1 MAFQLQQKDFDIAA
15 ALGGSDITLGNNT
28 VTNFRQDTSLT
39 IDRAYPYI
47 GVVDG
52 VTYHFNTRGECKENP
67 SLSLQLSSIDINH
80 IYTVGDADGNI
91 LDTSEITE
99 FNPREQI
106 AIAAMQSIL
115 STMENP
121 LELSDF
127 KFVQLSKKSFL
138 LAKAMLQQAAEERKK
153 DSTSEEIPTPA
164 SEEVTEG

>member
-1 MAFQLQQKDFDIAA
+1 MAFQLQQKDFDIAT
-15 ALGGSDITLGNNT
+15 ALGGNDITLGNNI
-28 VTNFRQDTSLT
+28 VTNFRQDTALT

-47 GVVDG
+47 GEIDG

-67 SLSLQLSSIDINH
+67 SLSLKLSSIDINN
-80 IYTVGDADGNI
+80 TKGDTGDI

-127 KFVQLSKKSFL
+127 KLVQLSKKSFL

-153 DSTSEEIPTPA
+153 DSTSEDIPTPA
-164 SEEVTEG
+164 SEEVTGG

>member
-1 MAFQLQQKDFDIAA
+1 MAFQLQQKDFDIAT
-15 ALGGSDITLGNNT
+15 ALSGNDITLGNNT
-28 VTNFRQDTSLT
+28 VTNFRKDTALT
-39 IDRAYPYI
+39 VDRAYPYI

-80 IYTVGDADGNI
+80 IDTGGNAGDNI
-91 LDTSEITE
+91 LDTSEIIE

-106 AIAAMQSIL
+106 AIAAMQSML

-127 KFVQLSKKSFL
+127 KLVQLSKKSFL

-153 DSTSEEIPTPA
+153 GSTSGNTPSSTSE
-164 SEEVTEG
+164 

>member
-1 MAFQLQQKDFDIAA
+1 MAFQLQQKDFDIAT
-15 ALGGSDITLGNNT
+15 ALGGNDITLGNNI
-28 VTNFRQDTSLT
+28 VTNFRQDTALT

-47 GVVDG
+47 GEVDG

-67 SLSLQLSSIDINH
+67 SLSLKLSSIDINH
-80 IYTVGDADGNI
+80 TKGDTSDI
-91 LDTSEITE
+91 LDTSEIIE

-127 KFVQLSKKSFL
+127 KLVQLSKKSFL

-153 DSTSEEIPTPA
+153 DSTSEDIPTPA

>member
-1 MAFQLQQKDFDIAA
+1 MAFQLQQKDFDIAT
-15 ALGGSDITLGNNT
+15 ALGGNDITLGNNI
-28 VTNFRQDTSLT
+28 VTNFRQDTALT

-47 GVVDG
+47 GEVDG

-67 SLSLQLSSIDINH
+67 SLSLKLSSIDINH
-80 IYTVGDADGNI
+80 TKGDTGDI

-106 AIAAMQSIL
+106 AIAAMQSML

-127 KFVQLSKKSFL
+127 KLVQLSKKSFL

-153 DSTSEEIPTPA
+153 DSTSENTPTPA
-164 SEEVTEG
+164 SEEVTGG

>member
-1 MAFQLQQKDFDIAA
+1 MAFQLQQKDFDIAT
-15 ALGGSDITLGNNT
+15 ALGGNDITLGNNI
-28 VTNFRQDTSLT
+28 VTNFRQDTALT

-47 GVVDG
+47 GEVDG

-67 SLSLQLSSIDINH
+67 SLSLKLSSIDINN
-80 IYTVGDADGNI
+80 TKGDTGDI
-91 LDTSEITE
+91 LDTSKITE

-127 KFVQLSKKSFL
+127 KLVQLSKKSFL

-153 DSTSEEIPTPA
+153 DSTSEDIPIPA

>member
-1 MAFQLQQKDFDIAA
+1 MAFQLQQKDFDIAT
-15 ALGGSDITLGNNT
+15 ALGGNDITLGNNI
-28 VTNFRQDTSLT
+28 VTNFRQDTALT

-47 GVVDG
+47 GEVDG

-67 SLSLQLSSIDINH
+67 SLSLKLSSIDINH
-80 IYTVGDADGNI
+80 TKGDTGDI

-127 KFVQLSKKSFL
+127 KLVQLSKKSFL

-153 DSTSEEIPTPA
+153 DSTSEDIPTPA

>member
-1 MAFQLQQKDFDIAA
+1 MAFQLQQKDFDIAT
-15 ALGGSDITLGNNT
+15 ALGGNDITLGNNI
-28 VTNFRQDTSLT
+28 VTNFRQDTALT

-47 GVVDG
+47 GEVDG

-67 SLSLQLSSIDINH
+67 SLSLKLSSIDINH
-80 IYTVGDADGNI
+80 TKGDTGDI
-91 LDTSEITE
+91 LDTSNITE

-106 AIAAMQSIL
+106 AIAAMQSML

-127 KFVQLSKKSFL
+127 KLVQLSKKSFL

-153 DSTSEEIPTPA
+153 DSTSEDIPTPA
-164 SEEVTEG
+164 SEEVTGG

>member
-1 MAFQLQQKDFDIAA
+1 MAFQLQQKNFDIAT
-15 ALGGSDITLGNNT
+15 ALGGNDITLGNNI
-28 VTNFRQDTSLT
+28 VTNFRQDTALT

-47 GVVDG
+47 GEVDG

-67 SLSLQLSSIDINH
+67 SLSLKLSSIDINH
-80 IYTVGDADGNI
+80 TKGDTGDI
-91 LDTSEITE
+91 LDTSEIIE

-127 KFVQLSKKSFL
+127 KLVQLSKKSFL

-153 DSTSEEIPTPA
+153 DSTSEDIPTPA

>member
-1 MAFQLQQKDFDIAA
+1 MAFQLQQKDFDIAT
-15 ALGGSDITLGNNT
+15 ALGGNDITLGNNI
-28 VTNFRQDTSLT
+28 VTNFRQDTALT

-47 GVVDG
+47 GVVNG

-80 IYTVGDADGNI
+80 IDTGG
-91 LDTSEITE
+91 LDTSGITE

-106 AIAAMQSIL
+106 AIAAMQSML

-127 KFVQLSKKSFL
+127 KLVQLSKKSFL

-153 DSTSEEIPTPA
+153 DSTSENTPSPT
-164 SEEVTEG
+164 SEEVIEN

>member
-1 MAFQLQQKDFDIAA
+1 MAFQLQQKDFDIAT
-15 ALGGSDITLGNNT
+15 ALGGNDITLGNNI
-28 VTNFRQDTSLT
+28 VTNFRQDTALT

-47 GVVDG
+47 GEVDG

-67 SLSLQLSSIDINH
+67 SLSLKLSSIDINH
-80 IYTVGDADGNI
+80 TKGDTGDI
-91 LDTSEITE
+91 LDTSKITE

-127 KFVQLSKKSFL
+127 KLVQLSKKSFL

-153 DSTSEEIPTPA
+153 DSTSEDIPTPA
-164 SEEVTEG
+164 SEEVTGG

>member
-1 MAFQLQQKDFDIAA
+1 MAFQLQQKDFDIAT
-15 ALGGSDITLGNNT
+15 ALSGNDITLGNNT
-28 VTNFRQDTSLT
+28 VTNFRQDTALT

-47 GVVDG
+47 GEVDG

-67 SLSLQLSSIDINH
+67 SLSLKLSSIDINH
-80 IYTVGDADGNI
+80 TEGDTGDI

-127 KFVQLSKKSFL
+127 KLVQLSKKSFL

-153 DSTSEEIPTPA
+153 DSTSEDIPIPA

>member
-15 ALGGSDITLGNNT
+15 ALSGNDITLGNNT
-28 VTNFRQDTSLT
+28 VTNFRQDTALT

-47 GVVDG
+47 GVVNG

-67 SLSLQLSSIDINH
+67 SLSLKLSSIDINH
-80 IYTVGDADGNI
+80 TKGDTGDV
-91 LDTSEITE
+91 LDTSKITE

-127 KFVQLSKKSFL
+127 KLVQLSKKSFL

-153 DSTSEEIPTPA
+153 DSTSEDIPTPA
-164 SEEVTEG
+164 SEEVTGG

>member
-1 MAFQLQQKDFDIAA
+1 MAFQLQQKKFDIAT
-15 ALGGSDITLGNNT
+15 ALGGNDITLGNNI
-28 VTNFRQDTSLT
+28 VTNFRQDTALT

-47 GVVDG
+47 GEVDG
-52 VTYHFNTRGECKENP
+52 ITYHFNTRGECKENP
-67 SLSLQLSSIDINH
+67 SLSLKLSFIDINN
-80 IYTVGDADGNI
+80 TKGDTGGI
-91 LDTSEITE
+91 LDTSEIIE

-127 KFVQLSKKSFL
+127 KLVQLSKKSFL

-153 DSTSEEIPTPA
+153 DSTSEDIPTPA

>member
-1 MAFQLQQKDFDIAA
+1 MAFQLQQKDFDIAT
-15 ALGGSDITLGNNT
+15 ALGGNDITLGNNI
-28 VTNFRQDTSLT
+28 VTNFRQDTALT

-47 GVVDG
+47 GEVDG

-67 SLSLQLSSIDINH
+67 SLSLKLSSIDINH
-80 IYTVGDADGNI
+80 TKGDTGDI
-91 LDTSEITE
+91 LDTSNIIE

-127 KFVQLSKKSFL
+127 KLVQLSKKSFL

-153 DSTSEEIPTPA
+153 DSTSEDIPTPA
-164 SEEVTEG
+164 SEEAPGG

>member
-1 MAFQLQQKDFDIAA
+1 MAFQLQQKDFDIAT
-15 ALGGSDITLGNNT
+15 ALGGNDITLGNNI
-28 VTNFRQDTSLT
+28 VTNFRQDTALT
-39 IDRAYPYI
+39 INRAYPYI
-47 GVVDG
+47 GEVDG

-67 SLSLQLSSIDINH
+67 SLSLKLSSIDINH
-80 IYTVGDADGNI
+80 TKGDTGDI
-91 LDTSEITE
+91 LDTSNITE

-127 KFVQLSKKSFL
+127 KLVQLSKKSFL

-153 DSTSEEIPTPA
+153 DSTSEDIPTPA
-164 SEEVTEG
+164 SEEVTGG

>member
-1 MAFQLQQKDFDIAA
+1 MAFQLQQKDFDIAT
-15 ALGGSDITLGNNT
+15 ALGGNDITLGNNI
-28 VTNFRQDTSLT
+28 VTNFRQDTALT

-67 SLSLQLSSIDINH
+67 SLSLKLSSIDINH
-80 IYTVGDADGNI
+80 TKGDTGDI
-91 LDTSEITE
+91 LDTSNITE
-99 FNPREQI
+99 FNPREQV

-127 KFVQLSKKSFL
+127 KLVQLSKKSFL

-153 DSTSEEIPTPA
+153 DSTSEDIPTPA
-164 SEEVTEG
+164 SEEVTGG

>member
-1 MAFQLQQKDFDIAA
+1 MAFQLQQKDFDIAT
-15 ALGGSDITLGNNT
+15 ALSGNDITLGNNI
-28 VTNFRQDTSLT
+28 VTNFRQDTALT

-47 GVVDG
+47 GEVDG

-67 SLSLQLSSIDINH
+67 SLSLKLSSIDINH
-80 IYTVGDADGNI
+80 TKGDTGDI

-106 AIAAMQSIL
+106 AIAAMQSML

-127 KFVQLSKKSFL
+127 KLVQLSKKSFL

-153 DSTSEEIPTPA
+153 DSTSEDIPTPA

>member
-1 MAFQLQQKDFDIAA
+1 MAFQLQQKDFDIAT
-15 ALGGSDITLGNNT
+15 ALGGNDITLGNNI
-28 VTNFRQDTSLT
+28 VTNFRQDTALT

-47 GVVDG
+47 GEVDG

-67 SLSLQLSSIDINH
+67 SLSLKLSSIDINN
-80 IYTVGDADGNI
+80 TKGDTGDI
-91 LDTSEITE
+91 LDTSNITE
-99 FNPREQI
+99 FNPIEQI

-127 KFVQLSKKSFL
+127 KLVQLSKKSFL

-153 DSTSEEIPTPA
+153 DSTSEDIPTPA

>member
-1 MAFQLQQKDFDIAA
+1 MAFQLQQKDFDIAT
-15 ALGGSDITLGNNT
+15 ALGGNDITLGNNI
-28 VTNFRQDTSLT
+28 VTNFRQDTALT

-47 GVVDG
+47 GEIDG

-67 SLSLQLSSIDINH
+67 SLSLKLSSIDINH
-80 IYTVGDADGNI
+80 TKEDTGDI
-91 LDTSEITE
+91 LDTSGITE

-127 KFVQLSKKSFL
+127 KLVQLSKKSFL

-153 DSTSEEIPTPA
+153 DSTSEDIPIPA

>member
-1 MAFQLQQKDFDIAA
+1 MAFQLQQKDFDIAT
-15 ALGGSDITLGNNT
+15 ALGGNDITLGNNI
-28 VTNFRQDTSLT
+28 VTNFRQDTALT

-47 GVVDG
+47 GEVDG

-67 SLSLQLSSIDINH
+67 SLSLKLSSIDINH
-80 IYTVGDADGNI
+80 TKGDTGDI
-91 LDTSEITE
+91 LDTSGITE
-99 FNPREQI
+99 FNPKEQI

-127 KFVQLSKKSFL
+127 KLVQLSKKSFL

-153 DSTSEEIPTPA
+153 DSTSEDIPTPA

>member
-15 ALGGSDITLGNNT
+15 ALSGNDITLGNNT
-28 VTNFRQDTSLT
+28 VTNFRQDTALT

-80 IYTVGDADGNI
+80 IDTGGNADNNI
-91 LDTSEITE
+91 LDTSEIIE

-106 AIAAMQSIL
+106 AIAAMQSML
-115 STMENP
+115 STIENP

-127 KFVQLSKKSFL
+127 KLVQLSKKSFL

-153 DSTSEEIPTPA
+153 GSTSGNTPSSTSE
-164 SEEVTEG
+164 

>member
-1 MAFQLQQKDFDIAA
+1 MAFQLQQKDFDIAT
-15 ALGGSDITLGNNT
+15 ALGGNDITLGNNI
-28 VTNFRQDTSLT
+28 VTNFRQDTALT

-47 GVVDG
+47 GEVDG

-67 SLSLQLSSIDINH
+67 SLSLKLSSIDINH
-80 IYTVGDADGNI
+80 TKGDTGDI
-91 LDTSEITE
+91 LDTSNIIE

-127 KFVQLSKKSFL
+127 KLVQLSKKSFL

-153 DSTSEEIPTPA
+153 DSTSEDIPTPA

>member
-1 MAFQLQQKDFDIAA
+1 MAFQLQQKDFDIAT
-15 ALGGSDITLGNNT
+15 ALGGNDITLGNNI
-28 VTNFRQDTSLT
+28 VTNFRQDTALT

-47 GVVDG
+47 GEVDG

-67 SLSLQLSSIDINH
+67 SLSLKLSSIDINH
-80 IYTVGDADGNI
+80 TKGDTGDI

-127 KFVQLSKKSFL
+127 KLVQLSKKSFL

-153 DSTSEEIPTPA
+153 NSTSEDIPIPA

>member
-15 ALGGSDITLGNNT
+15 ALSGNDITLGNNT
-28 VTNFRQDTSLT
+28 VTNFRQDTALT

-80 IYTVGDADGNI
+80 IDTGGNADNNI
-91 LDTSEITE
+91 LDTSEIIE

-106 AIAAMQSIL
+106 AIAAMQSML
-115 STMENP
+115 STIENP
-121 LELSDF
+121 LELSYF
-127 KFVQLSKKSFL
+127 KLVQLSKKSFL

-153 DSTSEEIPTPA
+153 GSTSGNTPSSTSE
-164 SEEVTEG
+164 

>member
-1 MAFQLQQKDFDIAA
+1 MAFQLQQKDFDIAT
-15 ALGGSDITLGNNT
+15 ALGGNDITLGNNI
-28 VTNFRQDTSLT
+28 VTNFRQDTALT

-47 GVVDG
+47 GEIDG

-67 SLSLQLSSIDINH
+67 SLSLKLSSIDINH
-80 IYTVGDADGNI
+80 TKGDTGDI

-127 KFVQLSKKSFL
+127 KLVQLSKKSFL

-153 DSTSEEIPTPA
+153 DSTSEDIPTPA

>member
-1 MAFQLQQKDFDIAA
+1 MAFQLQQKDFDIAT
-15 ALGGSDITLGNNT
+15 ALGGNDITLGNNI
-28 VTNFRQDTSLT
+28 VTNFRQDTALT

-47 GVVDG
+47 GEVDG

-67 SLSLQLSSIDINH
+67 SLSLKLSSIDINH
-80 IYTVGDADGNI
+80 TKGDTGDI
-91 LDTSEITE
+91 LDTSNITE

-106 AIAAMQSIL
+106 AIAAMQSML

-127 KFVQLSKKSFL
+127 KLVQLSKKSFL

-153 DSTSEEIPTPA
+153 DSTSEDIPTPA

>member
-1 MAFQLQQKDFDIAA
+1 MAFQLQQKDFDIAT
-15 ALGGSDITLGNNT
+15 ALGGNDITLGNNI
-28 VTNFRQDTSLT
+28 VTNFRQDTALT

-47 GVVDG
+47 GEVDG

-67 SLSLQLSSIDINH
+67 SLSLKLSSIDINH
-80 IYTVGDADGNI
+80 TKGDTGDI

-127 KFVQLSKKSFL
+127 KLVQLSKKSFL

-153 DSTSEEIPTPA
+153 DSTSEDIPTSA
-164 SEEVTEG
+164 SEEVTGG

>member
-1 MAFQLQQKDFDIAA
+1 MAFQLQQKDFDIAT
-15 ALGGSDITLGNNT
+15 ALGGNDITLGNNI
-28 VTNFRQDTSLT
+28 VTNFRQDTALT

-47 GVVDG
+47 GEIDG

-67 SLSLQLSSIDINH
+67 SLSLKLSSIDINH
-80 IYTVGDADGNI
+80 TKGDTGDI
-91 LDTSEITE
+91 LDTSNITE

-127 KFVQLSKKSFL
+127 KLVQLSKKSFL

-153 DSTSEEIPTPA
+153 DSTSEDIPTPA
-164 SEEVTEG
+164 SEEVTGG

>member
-1 MAFQLQQKDFDIAA
+1 MAFQLQQKDFDIAT
-15 ALGGSDITLGNNT
+15 ALGGNDITLGNNI
-28 VTNFRQDTSLT
+28 VTNFRQDTALT

-47 GVVDG
+47 GEVDG

-67 SLSLQLSSIDINH
+67 SLSLKLSSIDINH
-80 IYTVGDADGNI
+80 TKGDTGDI
-91 LDTSEITE
+91 LDTSKITE

-127 KFVQLSKKSFL
+127 KLVQLSKKSFL

-153 DSTSEEIPTPA
+153 DSTSEDIPTPA

>member
-1 MAFQLQQKDFDIAA
+1 MAFQLQQKDFDIAT
-15 ALGGSDITLGNNT
+15 ALGGNDITLGNNI
-28 VTNFRQDTSLT
+28 VTNFRQDTALT

-47 GVVDG
+47 GEVDG

-67 SLSLQLSSIDINH
+67 SLSLKLSSIDINH
-80 IYTVGDADGNI
+80 TKGDTGDI
-91 LDTSEITE
+91 LDTSEIIE

-127 KFVQLSKKSFL
+127 KLVQLSKKSFL

-153 DSTSEEIPTPA
+153 DSTSEDIPTPA
-164 SEEVTEG
+164 SEEVTGG

>member
-1 MAFQLQQKDFDIAA
+1 MAFQLQQKDFDIAT
-15 ALGGSDITLGNNT
+15 ALGGNDITLGNNI
-28 VTNFRQDTSLT
+28 VTNFRQDTALT

-47 GVVDG
+47 GEVDG

-67 SLSLQLSSIDINH
+67 SLSLKLSSIDINH
-80 IYTVGDADGNI
+80 TKGDTGDV

-127 KFVQLSKKSFL
+127 KLVQLSKKSFL

-153 DSTSEEIPTPA
+153 DSTSEDIPTPA

>member
-1 MAFQLQQKDFDIAA
+1 MAFQLQQKDFDIAT
-15 ALGGSDITLGNNT
+15 ALGGNDITLGNNI
-28 VTNFRQDTSLT
+28 VTNFRQDTALT

-47 GVVDG
+47 GEVDG

-67 SLSLQLSSIDINH
+67 SLSLKLSFIDINN
-80 IYTVGDADGNI
+80 TKGDTGGI
-91 LDTSEITE
+91 LDTSEIIE

-127 KFVQLSKKSFL
+127 KLVQLSKKSFL

-153 DSTSEEIPTPA
+153 DSTSEDIPTPA

>member
-1 MAFQLQQKDFDIAA
+1 MAFQLQQKDFDIAT
-15 ALGGSDITLGNNT
+15 ALSGNDITLGNNT
-28 VTNFRQDTSLT
+28 VTNFRQDTALT

-47 GVVDG
+47 GEVDG

-67 SLSLQLSSIDINH
+67 SLSLKLSSIDINH
-80 IYTVGDADGNI
+80 TKGDTGDI
-91 LDTSEITE
+91 LDTSEIIE

-127 KFVQLSKKSFL
+127 KLVQLSKKSFL

-153 DSTSEEIPTPA
+153 DSTSEDIPTPA
-164 SEEVTEG
+164 SEEVIEG

>member
-1 MAFQLQQKDFDIAA
+1 MAFQLQQKDFDIAT
-15 ALGGSDITLGNNT
+15 ALGGNDMTIGNNI
-28 VTNFRQDTSLT
+28 VTNFRQDTALT

-47 GVVDG
+47 GEVDG
-52 VTYHFNTRGECKENP
+52 VTCHFNTRGECKENP
-67 SLSLQLSSIDINH
+67 SLSLKLSSIDINH
-80 IYTVGDADGNI
+80 TKGDTGDI

-127 KFVQLSKKSFL
+127 KLVQLSKKSFL

-153 DSTSEEIPTPA
+153 DSTSEDIPTPA

>member
-1 MAFQLQQKDFDIAA
+1 MAFQLQQKDFDIAT
-15 ALGGSDITLGNNT
+15 ALGGNDITLGNNI
-28 VTNFRQDTSLT
+28 VTNFRQDTALT

-47 GVVDG
+47 GEVDG
-52 VTYHFNTRGECKENP
+52 VTYHFNTRGEYKENP
-67 SLSLQLSSIDINH
+67 SLSLKLSSIDINH
-80 IYTVGDADGNI
+80 TKGDTGDI

-127 KFVQLSKKSFL
+127 KLVQLSKKSFL

-153 DSTSEEIPTPA
+153 DSTSEDIPTPA

>member
-1 MAFQLQQKDFDIAA
+1 MAFQLQQKDFDIAT
-15 ALGGSDITLGNNT
+15 ALGGNDITLGNNI
-28 VTNFRQDTSLT
+28 VTNFRQDTALT

-67 SLSLQLSSIDINH
+67 SLSLKLSSIDINH
-80 IYTVGDADGNI
+80 TKGDTGNI
-91 LDTSEITE
+91 LDTSGITE

-127 KFVQLSKKSFL
+127 KLVQLSKKSFL
-138 LAKAMLQQAAEERKK
+138 LAKAILQQAAEERKK
-153 DSTSEEIPTPA
+153 DSTSEDIPTPA

>member
-1 MAFQLQQKDFDIAA
+1 MAFQLQQKDFDIAT
-15 ALGGSDITLGNNT
+15 ALGGNDITLGNNI
-28 VTNFRQDTSLT
+28 VTNFRQDTALT

-47 GVVDG
+47 GEVDG

-67 SLSLQLSSIDINH
+67 SLSLKLSSIDINH
-80 IYTVGDADGNI
+80 TKGDTGDI
-91 LDTSEITE
+91 LDTSEIIE

-127 KFVQLSKKSFL
+127 KLVQLSKKSFL

-153 DSTSEEIPTPA
+153 DSTSEDIPTPA

>member
-1 MAFQLQQKDFDIAA
+1 MAFQLQQKDFDIAT
-15 ALGGSDITLGNNT
+15 ALGGNDITLGNNI
-28 VTNFRQDTSLT
+28 VTNFRQDTALT

-47 GVVDG
+47 GEVDG

-67 SLSLQLSSIDINH
+67 SLSLKLSSIDINH
-80 IYTVGDADGNI
+80 TKGDTGDI
-91 LDTSEITE
+91 LDTSGITE

-127 KFVQLSKKSFL
+127 KLVQLSKKSFL

-153 DSTSEEIPTPA
+153 DSTSEDIPTPA
-164 SEEVTEG
+164 SEEVTGG